1 MKLQWFKHDLC
12 KYWNGPELESAI
24 EAFIEKK
31 ISEGFMPV
39 HCAEN
44 PLGKYLFREM
54 TKAEKEEWLK

>member
-12 KYWNGPELESAI
+12 HWNGPELETAI
-24 EAFIEKK
+24 EAFITKK

-39 HCAEN
+39 HCAEK

-54 TKAEKEEWLK
+54 TKAEMEEMFK